1 MIRAKRMLLCNRL
14 EKIMEG
20 RVDRIKAHTFH
31 ESVISELK
39 DIISEVESC
48 LHMFDVESTIEK
60 AQRQEPVDPIPVNLP
75 HQETPQLRTK
85 ALELAM
91 TARGKPFYNDY
102 YEECDI
108 LSKAADRFY
117 TYITKGK

>member
-1 MIRAKRMLLCNRL
+1 
-14 EKIMEG
+14 
-20 RVDRIKAHTFH
+20 
-31 ESVISELK
+31 
-39 DIISEVESC
+39 
-48 LHMFDVESTIEK
+48 MFDVESTIEK

-75 HQETPQLRTK
+75 HQETPQLRAK

>member
-1 MIRAKRMLLCNRL
+1 MKKICMNCGFPQLPSIEEKMKEEQHKWAKWAEAMA
-14 EKIMEG
+14 KP
-20 RVDRIKAHTFH
+20 V
-31 ESVISELK
+31 
-39 DIISEVESC
+39 
-48 LHMFDVESTIEK
+48 EK
-60 AQRQEPVDPIPVNLP
+60 AQRQESIDPEEEFKTHLALTSIGRA
-75 HQETPQLRTK
+75 ELRTK